1 MSKKPLQ
8 SVHGAFRSFANDK
21 AFKKFAPKAKKAV
34 FTDGDIAQARR
45 YYHHFESGG
54 VLKLRDVGR
63 MVEYLEARQAENQ
76 RLKDEIERLEN
87 DRS

>member
-8 SVHGAFRSFANDK
+8 SVNGAFRSFANDK
-21 AFKKFAPKAKKAV
+21 GFKKFAPKSKKAV

-45 YYHHFESGG
+45 YYHHVQNGG
-54 VLKLRDVGR
+54 TLKLRDVGR

-87 DRS
+87 DRA